1 MQRGRCACSR
11 TPWRV
16 TLPKLWGLRVQS
28 AANVVSASSPA
39 KRRALSG
46 RICWPVPADRKQ
58 QLVPDVFYIPWKLVK
73 CRPSTTLRTGWDL
86 ATALD
91 VFLGKIDHH
100 GRLQHA
106 AALGLKLAVIT
117 LKSSTFLPI
126 AQEGGSNYGDPCFA
140 CNSSPAFGP
149 TYSSTSTVPKAQAA
163 AGSYGHGHAESG
175 CCTSTGTE

>member
-58 QLVPDVFYIPWKLVK
+58 QLVPDVFYIPWKLMK
-73 CRPSTTLRTGWDL
+73 CSPSTTLRTGWDL
-86 ATALD
+86 TTALD

-100 GRLQHA
+100 SRLQHA
-106 AALGLKLAVIT
+106 ADPSAKARRNHIKVLHVSAD
-117 LKSSTFLPI
+117 STRRRL
-126 AQEGGSNYGDPCFA
+126 QLW
-140 CNSSPAFGP
+140 
-149 TYSSTSTVPKAQAA
+149 
-163 AGSYGHGHAESG
+163 
-175 CCTSTGTE
+175 